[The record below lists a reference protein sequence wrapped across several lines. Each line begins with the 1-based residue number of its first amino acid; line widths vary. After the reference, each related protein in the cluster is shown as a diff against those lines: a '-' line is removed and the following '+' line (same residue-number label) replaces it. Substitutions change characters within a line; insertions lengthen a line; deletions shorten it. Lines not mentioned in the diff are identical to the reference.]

1 MLIANDQKVA
11 KLSAIPEAER
21 TPEQNRDLT
30 EASAIVDHALE
41 GIRKS
46 AAAESTETYTP
57 SFSKQSIDSII
68 NNSIKRQLEPVGLIK
83 DIEGKIEYKIK
94 GNEIQYF
101 DRMSTA
107 LDNVELRIAGIN
119 DAQMNN
125 AIQGERDSLAK
136 DVAMY
141 INARQDAAVPQ
152 ASKQAI
158 IDGANK
164 GEYAPGSILS
174 YQVNNQTK
182 FALFTGGQ
190 LIF

>member
-1 MLIANDQKVA
+1 
-11 KLSAIPEAER
+11 
-21 TPEQNRDLT
+21 
-30 EASAIVDHALE
+30 
-41 GIRKS
+41 
-46 AAAESTETYTP
+46 
-57 SFSKQSIDSII
+57 
-68 NNSIKRQLEPVGLIK
+68 
-83 DIEGKIEYKIK
+83 
-94 GNEIQYF
+94 
-101 DRMSTA
+101 
-107 LDNVELRIAGIN
+107 
-119 DAQMNN
+119 
-125 AIQGERDSLAK
+125 
-136 DVAMY
+136 MY